1 MTAITKCD
9 EYLCVMQGQQPSIAQ
24 RFNKSVA
31 DTNRQILKS
40 IIETLI
46 LCGRQNIP
54 LRGHR
59 DNLTDIERYPEDSS
73 GHGNF
78 GALLKFRIRSGDH
91 VLSKH
96 LDKAARNATYTSA
109 DIQNQLLAIIGE
121 HIQGQILSKVTEA
134 VCFTIVADE
143 VTDVSI
149 TRNNSVWCLGTLC
162 VVGLVHVQCI

>member
-1 MTAITKCD
+1 MA
-9 EYLCVMQGQQPSIAQ
+9 
-24 RFNKSVA
+24 
-31 DTNRQILKS
+31 TNRQIVKS

-59 DNLTDIERYPEDSS
+59 DNLTDIERDPEDSS

-78 GALLKFRIRSGDH
+78 WALLKFRNRSGDH

-96 LDKAARNATYTSA
+96 LDKAATYTSA
-109 DIQNQLLAIIGE
+109 DIQNQLLAIIGD

-143 VTDVSI
+143 VTDVSNKEQLSMVL
-149 TRNNSVWCLGTLC
+149 R
-162 VVGLVHVQCI
+162 